1 MKLYWLIL
9 LLSITMS
16 GCIPQAPAVRNDHPV
31 HSVWRG
37 GVLNDSSTLTEV
49 LKYYKTM
56 STLPQSAV
64 EVERQL
70 ARTALARGGEMAR
83 LRLALL
89 YMLPADK
96 IRNPDSP
103 ERAQAQLKALTGSKL
118 TTRPAF
124 AAFIQLLKHDNS
136 RQKNMQLKNTILKKR
151 LLHSEHQRRELAL
164 KLQKNKEKTDALRR
178 QIQQLKDI
186 ERIMNNR

>member
-1 MKLYWLIL
+1 MKSYWFIL
-9 LLSITMS
+9 LLFTTIS
-16 GCIPQAPAVRNDHPV
+16 GCLPQAPAVNNGHPV

-37 GVLNDSSTLTEV
+37 GILNDSSTLTE
-49 LKYYKTM
+49 LLNYYKAM
-56 STLPQSAV
+56 SSLPQPGI

-70 ARTALARGGEMAR
+70 AMKALKQGNKIAR

-96 IRNPDSP
+96 VHDSG
-103 ERAQAQLKALTGSKL
+103 RALAQLEALSGSKL
-118 TTRPAF
+118 AARPSF
-124 AAFIQLLKHDNS
+124 AAFIQLLKHNYVL
-136 RQKNMQLKNTILKKR
+136 QKDMQLKNIIVKR
-151 LLHSEHQRRELAL
+151 KLRQAEHKQQELAL
-164 KLQKNKEKTDALRR
+164 KLQKNKRKTAALRR

>member
-9 LLSITMS
+9 LLSMTMS
-16 GCIPQAPAVRNDHPV
+16 GCIPQAPVVRNGHSV

-37 GVLNDSSTLTEV
+37 GVLDDSSSLDE
-49 LKYYKTM
+49 LLSYYKTM
-56 STLPQSAV
+56 SSLPQSGI

-70 ARTALARGGEMAR
+70 ARAALERGEKMAH

-89 YMLPADK
+89 YMLPADEV
-96 IRNPDSP
+96 RDSG
-103 ERAQAQLKALTGSKL
+103 RALAQLEALAGSKL
-118 TTRPAF
+118 AARPAF
-124 AAFIQLLKHDNS
+124 AAFIHLLKHDYS
-136 RQKNMQLKNTILKKR
+136 LQKDMQLKNIKLNRKLR
-151 LLHSEHQRRELAL
+151 QAERERQEMAL
-164 KLQKNKEKTDALRR
+164 ELQKNKKETAALRR